1 MNRITRFIVAGVVL
15 LCAASLVFAT
25 GTNEEAGDEAGA
37 SAEIGFNETGMPIVD
52 EKVTINVAAIDFWN
66 TPDFNDKLMAQDWEE
81 KTNVH
86 IEWQHLPGG
95 NDQAQMVN
103 IMFASGDLPDA
114 FFAASAATERAFE
127 YGGQGLVLP
136 LEDLVATYA
145 PNIQDVFEEVPAARR
160 RGTAPD
166 GHLYRIQH
174 VDQTGRSDITGHQL
188 INTDW
193 LDAVGM
199 DVPTTTDELYE
210 VLSAFKTQDPNGNGE
225 ADEIPLTGLW
235 GGYGTDNLGYLF
247 GAFDA
252 APAQGMLYVDDATK
266 EVRAGVLQPGYVDA
280 MEYFHRLYDEGLID
294 VEVLVHDNTAIRAK
308 TNSSPFRV
316 GSFLTWRGWNHL
328 GSLEAARTH
337 YTLLEPLQ
345 GPSGDRNWRR
355 QTSGVGWP
363 ASMITSEAEYP
374 EVIIRWIDHNFISAN
389 GIQWLRGPFGTNI
402 EERDDGRWQLAPT
415 PDEYER
421 YGAFRT
427 AHTFVFAPGA
437 VVGSWVEDNW
447 VIDERVRAKNEAI
460 EMYLPYADSWA
471 IESVSTLTPAE
482 QEEITTYF
490 SDIET
495 FAQNKEAEWLTEGG
509 VREEYDEFVDQLER
523 MNINRIVELYQAGVD
538 RYFGQ

>member
-1 MNRITRFIVAGVVL
+1 MNRVLKLTVAGVAL
-15 LCAASLVFAT
+15 LCAATLAFAAGTAEETAEPT
-25 GTNEEAGDEAGA
+25 GALE
-37 SAEIGFNETGMPIVD
+37 EIGFNATGMPIVD
-52 EKVTINVAAIDFWN
+52 EQVTVSVAAIDFWN
-66 TPDFNDKLMAQDWEE
+66 TPDFNDKQMAQEWEE
-81 KTNVH
+81 LTNVH

-95 NDQAQMVN
+95 NDQQQMVN

-114 FFAASAATERAFE
+114 FFAASAATGRAFE

-145 PNIQDVFEEVPAARR
+145 PNIQDVFAEVPAAQRA
-160 RGTAPD
+160 GTAPD

-174 VDQTGRSDITGHQL
+174 VNQIGRSDITGHQL

-210 VLSAFKTQDPNGNGE
+210 VLSAFKTEDPNGNGE

-252 APAQGMLYVDDATK
+252 ASADGMLYVDDATK

-316 GSFLTWRGWNHL
+316 GSFMTWRGWNHV
-328 GSLEAARTH
+328 GDLETAQTH
-337 YTLLEPLQ
+337 YTPVLPLE
-345 GPSGDRNWRR
+345 GPNGDRGWRK
-355 QTSGVGWP
+355 QTSGIGWA
-363 ASMITSEAEYP
+363 ASMITSEAAYP
-374 EVIIRWIDHNFISAN
+374 EVIIRWIDHNFIPEN
-389 GIQWLRGPFGTNI
+389 GIQWLFGPFGVNL
-402 EERDDGRWQLAPT
+402 EEAPDGRWQKAPT
-415 PDEYER
+415 PEDMG
-421 YGAFRT
+421 YGAFRISE
-427 AHTFVFAPGA
+427 TFVFAPGA
-437 VVGSWVEDNW
+437 ITASWAEENW
-447 VIDERVRAKNEAI
+447 VIDDRTAAKNDIVER
-460 EMYLPYADSWA
+460 YLPYADSWA
-471 IESVSTLTPAE
+471 IEAVSTLTPAE
-482 QEEITTYF
+482 QEEITTYL

-509 VREEYDEFVDQLER
+509 VREEYEEFVDQLER

-538 RYFGQ
+538 RYFGE